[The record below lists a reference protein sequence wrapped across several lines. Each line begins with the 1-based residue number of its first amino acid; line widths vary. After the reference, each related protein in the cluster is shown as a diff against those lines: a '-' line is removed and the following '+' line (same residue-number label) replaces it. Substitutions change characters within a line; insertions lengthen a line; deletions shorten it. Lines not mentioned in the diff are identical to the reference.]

1 MPAPPTASCTVDMRQ
16 KDFTG
21 KLLLCSEKRLWSWWP
36 HLGCEQQC
44 KRSMLALL
52 VLMLALTCH
61 LIYRPYD
68 EPSLDHLEFF
78 GLAAATVTLYFGM
91 FFFTDDVV
99 FAPWWGFVVTFTIM
113 TVNSIFL
120 AYFFLSLY
128 AAFREE
134 SNTIKRLTT
143 RCRVGIR
150 TCRNTCLSTC
160 GEKCNN
166 ICKCVCPCVGRH
178 AELWVVRR
186 IESMRS
192 TKSFRENKGE
202 RDKHAADRHKNFDGF
217 WLNSSSKTDAKAA
230 SKKRQRERE
239 ASEYV

>member
-1 MPAPPTASCTVDMRQ
+1 MLLYRRRHKLHLTGIGGHDARATYGFLYRGYAPKRFYWEIMIMLRKTAMVMVATFGLRATVQ
-16 KDFTG
+16 TQG
-21 KLLLCSEKRLWSWWP
+21 
-36 HLGCEQQC
+36 
-44 KRSMLALL
+44 MLALL

-143 RCRVGIR
+143 TCRVGIR
-150 TCRNTCLSTC
+150 TCRDTCLSRVVRNATIFVNVLPLC
-160 GEKCNN
+160 W
-166 ICKCVCPCVGRH
+166 RH
-178 AELWVVRR
+178 AELWVEDRVRASR
-186 IESMRS
+186 HKKLPR
-192 TKSFRENKGE
+192 NKGE
-202 RDKHAADRHKNFDGF
+202 RDSMLLTATKILTAFG
-217 WLNSSSKTDAKAA
+217 SI
-230 SKKRQRERE
+230 
-239 ASEYV
+239 